1 VSARRL
7 YADFIS
13 SMVRVVG
20 RPKISYDE
28 EGLVETYLRSLMAG
42 RKEAVVNM
50 WLKISISKYKYRTW
64 YFWVLTS
71 NGFGD

>member
-1 VSARRL
+1 
-7 YADFIS
+7 
-13 SMVRVVG
+13 
-20 RPKISYDE
+20 
-28 EGLVETYLRSLMAG
+28 
-42 RKEAVVNM
+42 VNM